1 MTRCRSHSGP
11 RSASSPPPPP
21 PPAPPPRPPSSPP
34 FPAASALA
42 TGLHPTRAVSGPA
55 ASQGL
60 GINRGF
66 LHVLDAAELVKG
78 YARAVAR
85 DGSRASEP
93 ALRQLCERREGLFNV
108 TKKISGYNRL
118 TELKPHLDK
127 QNRLAYS
134 HDPRSRCMLT
144 WGSNP
149 RHGRLIRAHA
159 FGPHVGTDV
168 NISAELQPLPV

>member
-1 MTRCRSHSGP
+1 MRRKAICTACFHSFLLL
-11 RSASSPPPPP
+11 SVIK
-21 PPAPPPRPPSSPP
+21 
-34 FPAASALA
+34 
-42 TGLHPTRAVSGPA
+42 TGS
-55 ASQGL
+55 
-60 GINRGF
+60 N
-66 LHVLDAAELVKG
+66 
-78 YARAVAR
+78 
-85 DGSRASEP
+85 SRASEP

-159 FGPHVGTDV
+159 FGPHVRTDV
-168 NISAELQPLPV
+168 NISAELPPLPV